1 MVHLIMRAKMRHKST
16 LEKKKAWIAAFIE
29 AEKVRSEKA
38 VLRQYSLMTKL
49 KTTQR

>member
-16 LEKKKAWIAAFIE
+16 LEKKAWIAAFIE